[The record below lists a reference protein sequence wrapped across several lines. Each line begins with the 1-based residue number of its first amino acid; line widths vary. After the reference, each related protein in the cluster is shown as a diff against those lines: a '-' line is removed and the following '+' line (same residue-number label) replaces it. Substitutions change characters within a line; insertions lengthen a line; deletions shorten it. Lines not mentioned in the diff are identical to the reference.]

1 MTLNVEVTM
10 QLGRLGVWYSTD
22 KLGGAR
28 QIKEFVGTV
37 EQLGYD
43 TLWYPE
49 SRGYESLSAAG
60 FMLEHSTKLK
70 FGSSIASIYARDAF
84 TSRRGMLSLQQLY
97 GERFILGLGVSH
109 VPMVEGIRGHKY
121 EKPVPAM
128 RAYLDGIT
136 KGEAGADNWP
146 IAIAALGPLMLK
158 LSAEKTRGA
167 LPYNTTPQHTA
178 EAARILGP
186 GKWLVAEQKVA
197 LETDPA
203 KARALGRKELSR
215 YMVLDNYRNNWLR
228 IGFSDA
234 ELANGGSDRFI
245 DAMMLWGTADKVRQ
259 GLRAHFDAGAT
270 HVCIQ
275 PVHED
280 GNTAARDR
288 ILTELADT

>member
-1 MTLNVEVTM
+1 
-10 QLGRLGVWYSTD
+10 
-22 KLGGAR
+22 
-28 QIKEFVGTV
+28 
-37 EQLGYD
+37 
-43 TLWYPE
+43 
-49 SRGYESLSAAG
+49 
-60 FMLEHSTKLK
+60 
-70 FGSSIASIYARDAF
+70 
-84 TSRRGMLSLQQLY
+84 MLSLHQLY

-109 VPMVEGIRGHKY
+109 VPMVEGVRGHKY

-136 KGEAGADNWP
+136 KGEAGSENWP

-158 LSAEKTRGA
+158 LSAAKTRGA
-167 LPYNTTPQHTA
+167 LPYNTTPRHTA
-178 EAARILGP
+178 EAKQILGP
-186 GKWLVAEQKVA
+186 DKWLVAEQKVC

-228 IGFSDA
+228 IGFPEA

-245 DAMMLWGTADKVRQ
+245 DAMVLWGNADTVRR

-275 PVHED
+275 PVHPD
-280 GNTAARDR
+280 DDTAERDR

>member
-1 MTLNVEVTM
+1 M
-10 QLGRLGVWYSTD
+10 QLGRLGAWYSTD
-22 KLGGAR
+22 KLGGPQ
-28 QIKEFVGTV
+28 QIKQFVATV
-37 EQLGYD
+37 ERLGYD

-49 SRGYESLSAAG
+49 SRGYESLAVAG
-60 FMLEHSTKLK
+60 FMLENTTKLK
-70 FGSSIASIYARDAF
+70 LGSSIASIYARDAF
-84 TSRRGMLSLQQLY
+84 TSRRGMLTLHQLY

-136 KGEAGADNWP
+136 KGEAGSENWP
-146 IAIAALGPLMLK
+146 IVIAALGPLMLK

-167 LPYNTTPQHTA
+167 VPYNTTPHHTA

-186 GKWLVAEQKVA
+186 NKWLAIEQKVT

-228 IGFSDA
+228 IGFSEA

-245 DAMMLWGTADKVRQ
+245 DAMVLWGGADKVKQ
-259 GLRAHFDAGAT
+259 GLRAHFEAGAT

-275 PVHED
+275 PVHDD
-280 GNTAARDR
+280 GDTAARDR
-288 ILTELADT
+288 ILTELADTA